1 MTRGPTPKSSAR
13 RQRRNRPHL
22 EVHTGVSDIQ
32 PLAQLPAVR
41 SEMPPYPK
49 SILKVTKQR
58 WAIYWQHE
66 VSAVACQVDL
76 PMVERLFRRYDECE
90 RAYRAIRK
98 KDIGRLAVGSQG
110 QQILHPLLK
119 YIDQC
124 EQEARQ
130 LEDRLGLSPNARL
143 RMGATLAGA
152 KRTLE
157 QVNTSLDGAD
167 QEDPRD
173 ER

>member
-32 PLAQLPAVR
+32 PRPQLPAVR

-49 SILKVTKQR
+49 SILKVTKQQ
-58 WAIYWQHE
+58 WAIYWQSE
-66 VSAVACQVDL
+66 VSSVAGEVDL
-76 PMVERLFRRYDECE
+76 PVVERLHRRYDERE
-90 RAYRAIRK
+90 RAFREIRK
-98 KDIGRLAVGSQG
+98 DGRLAKGSQG
-110 QQILHPLLK
+110 QLILHPLLK

-124 EQEARQ
+124 EQEIRQ
-130 LEDRLGLSPNARL
+130 LEDRLGLSPHARL
-143 RMGATLAGA
+143 RMGATMAGT

-157 QVNTSLDGAD
+157 EMKSSFDGAD
-167 QEDPRD
+167 PPDPRD
-173 ER
+173 K